1 MEDPAEDLAE
11 DLAEDP
17 VEDLVGDPVEDPVED
32 PAEDLVED
40 MEVVYGDR
48 IEIIFIDLD
57 EEVVGVGI
65 IIGHGGD
72 GLHYLDGIIYGQIG
86 MPPLLAIVKMDALLM
101 VVLFLEMVLMI
112 VYGLQIVIAVVM
124 FTIEHK
130 KKHYELKK
138 RH

>member
-1 MEDPAEDLAE
+1 MVDLVEDPAEDLAE

-17 VEDLVGDPVEDPVED
+17 AEDLV
-32 PAEDLVED
+32 DLVED
-40 MEVVYGDR
+40 MEEVYGDR

-112 VYGLQIVIAVVM
+112 VYGLQIVIAVDICINI
-124 FTIEHK
+124 TQ
-130 KKHYELKK
+130 LKK
-138 RH
+138 EH